1 MSPIIQIFEVEICII
16 NFCKIS
22 KKSLKKFQI
31 PAVITLMDNIKV
43 DGVNRFQAPAF
54 EPAKANSEDAFFDI
68 KNSNPIDS
76 TTLET
81 EDKLSP
87 EAQICLEMFTVFS
100 DPNLATDENLL
111 LILDDLKNYDL
122 ATVMKTFSFN
132 NNGVGLMDVI
142 EECDTIK
149 DSTKDKF
156 YNFLNNK
163 LSKVYG
169 FDKHFKNKN
178 QQTVTSFGD
187 YTYYSDIYNIVQKG
201 EETLEITN
209 KTNGEKRVIDFSELI
224 PSETNSLHESLELKA
239 AFQKLPGE
247 ILFQIPEETSLIIN
261 IRRMQA
267 IEFSAMQMEEA
278 AETAEADAVADAESA
293 EDAEVP
299 EFDSVDETEEMEEME
314 EPQENATYMDKE
326 GMLSFLGD
334 GYEILYLSPDPE
346 SIIHEV
352 AHTVFNNSS
361 RIETLNNNP
370 LVVQAFEEAVEN
382 LKKDGG
388 EQFVYDGDFTDELEN
403 GEVPKNYWSRN
414 ISEFGAEIVTAVF
427 SKDYKELENIKKYVP
442 EYGIKAVMEV
452 FNERFYAEDKH
463 EFHDLDEIRAYLD
476 LQENNEERT
485 D

>member
-1 MSPIIQIFEVEICII
+1 
-16 NFCKIS
+16 
-22 KKSLKKFQI
+22 
-31 PAVITLMDNIKV
+31 MDNIKV
-43 DGVNRFQAPAF
+43 DGVNRFQSPVF
-54 EPAKANSEDAFFDI
+54 EAAKAKSEDAFFDI
-68 KNSNPIDS
+68 KNSTPIDS

-81 EDKLSP
+81 EEQLSP
-87 EAQICLEMFTVFS
+87 EAQICVEMFTVFS

-111 LILDDLKNYDL
+111 LILDELKNYDL
-122 ATVMKTFSFN
+122 ATVMETFSFN
-132 NNGVGLMDVI
+132 NSGIGLMDVI
-142 EECDTIK
+142 EDCDTIK

-178 QQTVTSFGD
+178 QQTISNFGD
-187 YTYYSDIYNIVQKG
+187 YTYYSDIYDIVQKG

-209 KTNGEKRVIDFSELI
+209 KTSGEKRVIDFSELI

-261 IRRMQA
+261 VRRMQA
-267 IEFSAMQMEEA
+267 IEFSAMQMKEA
-278 AETAEADAVADAESA
+278 DEADKADAVDDVESA
-293 EDAEVP
+293 EDAEP
-299 EFDSVDETEEMEEME
+299 IDPDFVDETEE
-314 EPQENATYMDKE
+314 EPQEPAENTTYMDKE

-334 GYEILYLSPDPE
+334 GYEILYLSPDSE

-370 LVVQAFEEAVEN
+370 LVLQAFEEALEN

-403 GEVPKNYWSRN
+403 AEAPKNYWSRN

-463 EFHDLDEIRAYLD
+463 EYHDLDEIRAYLELEED
-476 LQENNEERT
+476 NGERT